1 MEDGFKNS
9 KVLIAGLG
17 LIGGSAA
24 KALKK
29 AGFQVYAYDADGD
42 TIARAFA
49 EGVIVKGYSKAADIP
64 EVDMMFCCLP
74 PGSAAPFLR
83 EARTCLRNGGVFAET
98 SGLKCGITHELA
110 AMLEGSRELLSLH
123 PMAGKEKSGY
133 EYSEAEL
140 FKGCVLILTPTEK
153 TGLAALMWAKE
164 LSQAFKCSDIVELS
178 ADKHDEVIARVSHL
192 PHMLALAVRSMDK
205 DGYYKR
211 FAGGSY
217 RSATRVAEINP
228 ALWAE
233 LFTKNKENLLGSLTI
248 FKASLEKLE
257 EALRKGCP
265 AELEKLLGE
274 ISNNQ
279 GE

>member
-24 KALKK
+24 KALNC
-29 AGFQVYAYDADGD
+29 AGFAVYAYDSDSE
-42 TIARAFA
+42 TLARAFA
-49 EGVIVKGYSKAADIP
+49 EGVIKKGYTNISDIP
-64 EVDMMFCCLP
+64 EMDMILCCLP
-74 PGSAAPFLR
+74 PGAAVPFLR
-83 EARTCLRNGGVFAET
+83 EARGHLKNGGVFAEA
-98 SGLKCGITHELA
+98 SGLKMGITHELA
-110 AMLEGSRELLSLH
+110 AILEGSRELLSLH

-140 FKGCVLILTPTEK
+140 FKDCVLILTPTEK
-153 TGLAALMWAKE
+153 TGLAALMWAQE
-164 LSQAFKCSDIVELS
+164 LEKAFGCLDIFELS
-178 ADKHDEVIARVSHL
+178 ADMHDEVIARVSHL
-192 PHMLALAVRSMDK
+192 PHMLALAVKAMDK

-228 ALWAE
+228 KLWAE
-233 LFTKNKENLLGSLTI
+233 LFTRNKENLLKSLSV
-248 FKASLEKLE
+248 FKESLEKLE
-257 EALRKGCP
+257 EALRKGDA
-265 AELEKLLGE
+265 AELETLLSD

>member
-17 LIGGSAA
+17 LIGGSSA
-24 KALKK
+24 KALKE
-29 AGFQVYAYDADGD
+29 AGFSVYAYDSHGD
-42 TIARAFA
+42 TLARAFA
-49 EGVIVKGYSKAADIP
+49 EGVIVKGYSKTAGLP
-64 EVDMMFCCLP
+64 EMDMILCCLP
-74 PGSAAPFLR
+74 PGDAAPFLR
-83 EARTCLRNGGVFAET
+83 EAQTHLKNGGVFAET
-98 SGLKCGITHELA
+98 GGLKTGITHELA
-110 AMLEGSRELLSLH
+110 TILGGSRELLSLH

-133 EYSEAEL
+133 EHSEAGL

-164 LSQAFKCSDIVELS
+164 LAKAFQCCDILELP

-217 RSATRVAEINP
+217 RSATRVADINP
-228 ALWAE
+228 KLWAE
-233 LFTKNKENLLGSLTI
+233 LFTKNKDNLLGSLSA
-248 FKASLEKLE
+248 FRESLGKLE
-257 EALRKGCP
+257 EALRKGDP
-265 AELEKLLGE
+265 EGLERLLDD
-274 ISNNQ
+274 ISNRQ

>member
-1 MEDGFKNS
+1 MEDGFRNS

-24 KALKK
+24 KALKE
-29 AGFQVYAYDADGD
+29 AGFSVYAYDLSDD
-42 TIARAFA
+42 TLERAFA
-49 EGVIVKGYSKAADIP
+49 EGVIVKGYSNIADLP
-64 EVDMMFCCLP
+64 EVDMMLCCLP
-74 PGSAAPFLR
+74 PRNAAPFLR
-83 EARTCLRNGGVFAET
+83 EARTRLRNGGVFAET
-98 SGLKCGITHELA
+98 GGLKTGITHELA
-110 AMLEGSRELLSLH
+110 AILEGTRELLSLH

-133 EYSEAEL
+133 EHSEAGL

-164 LSQAFKCSDIVELS
+164 LAQALKCCDILELP

-217 RSATRVAEINP
+217 RSATRVADINP
-228 ALWAE
+228 KLWAE
-233 LFTKNKENLLGSLTI
+233 LFTNNKDNILSSLSV

-257 EALRKGCP
+257 EALQKGGP
-265 AELEKLLGE
+265 AELEKLLGD
-274 ISNNQ
+274 ISNYQ

>member
-24 KALKK
+24 KALKI
-29 AGFQVYAYDADGD
+29 AGYSVYAFDSHGD
-42 TIARAFA
+42 TLARAFA
-49 EGVIVKGYSKAADIP
+49 EGVIIKGYSNVADIP
-64 EVDMMFCCLP
+64 EMDMILCCLP
-74 PGSAAPFLR
+74 PAAAAPFLR
-83 EARTCLRNGGVFAET
+83 EARTHIKNGGVFAET
-98 SGLKCGITHELA
+98 SGIKAGITHELA
-110 AMLEGSRELLSLH
+110 AILEGSRELLSLH

-133 EYSEAEL
+133 EHSEADI

-164 LSQAFKCSDIVELS
+164 LAQALKCSDIVELP

-192 PHMLALAVRSMDK
+192 PHILALAVRSMDS

-217 RSATRVAEINP
+217 RSATRVADINP
-228 ALWAE
+228 KLWAE
-233 LFTKNKENLLGSLTI
+233 LFTKNKDNLLKSLSV
-248 FKASLEKLE
+248 FKESLERLE
-257 EALRKGCP
+257 QALEASP
-265 AELEKLLGE
+265 EELEALLGE
-274 ISNNQ
+274 ISNRQ